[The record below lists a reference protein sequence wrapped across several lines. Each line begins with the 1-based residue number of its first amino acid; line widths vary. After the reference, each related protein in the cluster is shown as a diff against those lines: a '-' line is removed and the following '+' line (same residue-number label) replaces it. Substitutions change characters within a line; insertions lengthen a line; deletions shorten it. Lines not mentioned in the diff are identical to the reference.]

1 MLFMINPTLRGVIS
15 SAHAFLCAG
24 STFTAKLVAQF
35 TLELSA

>member
-1 MLFMINPTLRGVIS
+1 MLFMISPTLLGVIS

-24 STFTAKLVAQF
+24 SALTAKWVAQF